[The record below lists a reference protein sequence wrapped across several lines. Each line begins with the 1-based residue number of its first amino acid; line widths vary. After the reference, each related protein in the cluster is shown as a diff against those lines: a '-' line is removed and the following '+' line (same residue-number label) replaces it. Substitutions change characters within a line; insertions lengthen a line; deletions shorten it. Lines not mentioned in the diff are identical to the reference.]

1 MTGTASPYHAAG
13 AEAAEHLV
21 VVFQFGKV
29 ASTAMVDALN
39 DHPGI
44 EAVQSHF
51 LGEGALQSIF
61 ASILNPALSEYFFFH
76 QSGQL
81 FENVKLTRRIGRIL
95 SGEDNGTHLSVLL
108 TVREPIDW
116 LRSALIQ
123 DARGLGDVFL
133 RTKDRHGLVGDT
145 LGAIVQ
151 PAVEAIL
158 GEIVEVLTPFGSVDS
173 FLAGRP
179 GSMAQMR
186 EQITDPSLQELFY
199 AAVRPFNWYTLN
211 FDPVFHHTLDD
222 LSYQNG
228 LWSLRAERFDA
239 HLFRYEDMGAQL
251 SNVAAA
257 LSIEDLV
264 LPQRNVSEGKVFSAE
279 IRAAFR
285 SANAQSLARLYAE
298 TDYSRRFGY
307 DPVASALGRPSVRT
321 APEIGPATT
330 PLDTA
335 TVPSLAQTGK
345 PEVKHQSAA
354 SILVCPSCRSA
365 SLPACD
371 ETMICPACAAA
382 FPKLGTMRDLRK
394 DRGADTA
401 LDLESYDAHH
411 DVTLATAETL
421 FRHYEARLHSL
432 GPGTKG
438 RALEI
443 GAGTGNLTLGLAQ
456 KAEFSELWITD
467 LSPRFLERL
476 VDRIATTGSIERIK
490 PCLLDA
496 NALPFLDGSFD
507 VIVGHS
513 VLHHLLDFETTLRDT
528 YRCLRP
534 GGAAMFGDPMMDSQ
548 AIMFMIARQILTL
561 AEDGVGP
568 QVSDG
573 TRQVLE
579 IIAQRGGIKSAN
591 LRDRDAR
598 VLAHE
603 DKYVF
608 PTGFLRDLCQDIGF
622 SHVAIRSLP
631 GHRDLGG
638 DMRRNFLGTV
648 RGTQARIEDLDPYL
662 PLFDAV
668 TTAYTPGMGD
678 YSLSLFAYLEL
689 VK

>member
-1 MTGTASPYHAAG
+1 MTDTASPNHAAG
-13 AEAAEHLV
+13 AEAAAHLV

-39 DHPGI
+39 DQPGI
-44 EAVQSHF
+44 EAIQSHF

-61 ASILNPALSEYFFFH
+61 TSILNPALGEYFFYH

-95 SGEDNGTHLSVLL
+95 SGEDDRTRLSVLL

-116 LRSALIQ
+116 FRSALIQ

-133 RTKDRHGLVGDT
+133 RTKDRHCLVGDT

-151 PAVEAIL
+151 PAAEAIL

-179 GSMAQMR
+179 GSMAKMR
-186 EQITDPSLQELFY
+186 ERMTDPSLQELFY
-199 AAVRPFNWYTLN
+199 AAVRPFNWHKLN
-211 FDPVFHHTLDD
+211 FDPVFNHTLDD
-222 LSYQNG
+222 LTFRNG
-228 LWSLRAERFDA
+228 LWSLRAKRFDA
-239 HLFRYEDMGAQL
+239 HLFRYEDMGALLPNL
-251 SNVAAA
+251 SAA
-257 LSIEDLV
+257 LGIDDLV
-264 LPQRNVSEGKVFSAE
+264 LPRRNVSEGKVFSAE

-285 SANAQSLARLYAE
+285 SANAQALARLYAE

-307 DPVASALGRPSVRT
+307 DPVASALGRPSVRS
-321 APEIGPATT
+321 APEMRPATT
-330 PLDTA
+330 NLDTVTA
-335 TVPSLAQTGK
+335 PSLDHTGK
-345 PEVKHQSAA
+345 PDDQRQAAA

-365 SLPACD
+365 SLPYSD
-371 ETMICPACAAA
+371 ETMICPACATA
-382 FPKLGTMRDLRK
+382 FPKLGTMRDLRT
-394 DRGADTA
+394 DRVADTA
-401 LDLESYDAHH
+401 LELESDDAHH
-411 DVTLATAETL
+411 DVTLASAETL
-421 FRHYEARLHSL
+421 FRHYEARLHNL

-476 VDRIATTGSIERIK
+476 VDRIGRTGSIERIK

-496 NALPFLDGSFD
+496 NALPFLDSSFD

-513 VLHHLLDFETTLRDT
+513 VLHHLLDFETTLRET

-534 GGAAMFGDPMMDSQ
+534 GGAAMFGDPMMDSH
-548 AIMFMIARQILTL
+548 AIVCMIARQILTL

-568 QVSDG
+568 PVSDG

-579 IIAQRGGIKSAN
+579 VIAERGGLKSAN

-622 SHVAIRSLP
+622 SDVAIHAEP

-648 RGTQARIEDLDPYL
+648 RGTPARIEDLDPYL

-668 TTAYTPGMGD
+668 TTAYTPGMGE
-678 YSLSLFAYLEL
+678 YSMSLFAYLEL

>member
-1 MTGTASPYHAAG
+1 MTDTVSPYPARG
-13 AEAAEHLV
+13 TDPAEHLV

-51 LGEGALQSIF
+51 LGEGALHSIF
-61 ASILNPALSEYFFFH
+61 TSMLNPALSDYFFFH
-76 QSGQL
+76 QSGQV

-95 SGEDNGTHLSVLL
+95 SGEDNRTRLSVLL

-116 LRSALIQ
+116 FRSALIQ

-158 GEIVEVLTPFGSVDS
+158 GEIVEVLTPFGSIDS
-173 FLAGRP
+173 FLAASP
-179 GSMAQMR
+179 GSMAKVR

-199 AAVRPFNWYTLN
+199 AAVRPFNWHKLN

-222 LSYQNG
+222 LTYQNG
-228 LWSLRAERFDA
+228 LWTLRAERFDA
-239 HLFRYEDMGAQL
+239 HLFRYEDMGARR
-251 SNVAAA
+251 SNLAAA
-257 LSIEDLV
+257 LGIDDLV
-264 LPQRNVSEGKVFSAE
+264 LPHRNVSEGKLFSAE

-285 SANAQSLARLYAE
+285 SANAHSLACLYGE

-307 DPVASALGRPSVRT
+307 DPVASALGRPSGRSVPETPLT
-321 APEIGPATT
+321 APPPETS
-330 PLDTA
+330 TA
-335 TVPSLAQTGK
+335 SSWHREGK
-345 PEVKHQSAA
+345 PEDRPQAAA

-365 SLPACD
+365 SLPASD
-371 ETMICPACAAA
+371 KTMICPACATA
-382 FPKLGTMRDLRK
+382 FPMVGPMRDLRK
-394 DRGADTA
+394 DRVADTA

-411 DVTLATAETL
+411 DVTLASAEIL
-421 FRHYEARLHSL
+421 FRHYEARLHRL

-438 RALEI
+438 KALEI

-467 LSPRFLERL
+467 LSPRFLQRL
-476 VDRIATTGSIERIK
+476 VDRIGASGSIDRIK

-513 VLHHLLDFETTLRDT
+513 VLHHLLDFESTLRDT

-534 GGAAMFGDPMMDSQ
+534 GGAAMFGDPMMDSH
-548 AIMFMIARQILTL
+548 AIICMIARQILTL

-568 QVSDG
+568 PVSDG

-579 IIAQRGGIKSAN
+579 VIAQRGGLKSAN

-622 SHVAIRSLP
+622 SHVAIHSLP
-631 GHRDLGG
+631 GHGDLGG
-638 DMRRNFLGTV
+638 DMRRSFLGTV

-668 TTAYTPGMGD
+668 TTAYATGMGD
-678 YSLSLFAYLEL
+678 YSISLFAYLEL